1 LLVYRYVEEWP
12 LPNIMRELG
21 YSRRQFFRQQ
31 QKAIE
36 MLAGSLWERA
46 PQPKP
51 VKLDTVLDDELER
64 FRTRHRAVDIQEVV
78 QGVLEMVGQLAEQH
92 QVILSCDLPAGMP
105 VIYGSRTLLRQ
116 IFLTALSQLITHTS
130 SRQIHL
136 HLSHTK
142 QRVEVEL
149 RAKFDSSLLEAA
161 PHDRKPGLEPV
172 RRLVELMNGNWQ
184 TFEFSLYGC
193 TCRFDFPAGATKVLL
208 VVDDNEAVSQAFGRY
223 LVEYGYQVAGATN
236 GTEALQLARELNPA
250 LITLDVMI
258 PGQDGWEILHALK
271 HNPATQH
278 IPVIICSVLEDP
290 ELAGSLGAAGYLQKP
305 VTQADL
311 LAALE
316 GMVDTV

>member
-1 LLVYRYVEEWP
+1 VGVE
-12 LPNIMRELG
+12 
-21 YSRRQFFRQQ
+21 
-31 QKAIE
+31 
-36 MLAGSLWERA
+36 
-46 PQPKP
+46 
-51 VKLDTVLDDELER
+51 
-64 FRTRHRAVDIQEVV
+64 
-78 QGVLEMVGQLAEQH
+78 
-92 QVILSCDLPAGMP
+92 
-105 VIYGSRTLLRQ
+105 
-116 IFLTALSQLITHTS
+116 LTAKFNS
-130 SRQIHL
+130 SR
-136 HLSHTK
+136 
-142 QRVEVEL
+142 
-149 RAKFDSSLLEAA
+149 LEAA

-184 TFEFSLYGC
+184 TFELNLYGC

-223 LVEYGYQVAGATN
+223 LVEYGYQIAGASN
-236 GTEALQLARELNPA
+236 GAEALQLARELNPA

-305 VTQADL
+305 VAQADL

-316 GMVDTV
+316 RMVDTV